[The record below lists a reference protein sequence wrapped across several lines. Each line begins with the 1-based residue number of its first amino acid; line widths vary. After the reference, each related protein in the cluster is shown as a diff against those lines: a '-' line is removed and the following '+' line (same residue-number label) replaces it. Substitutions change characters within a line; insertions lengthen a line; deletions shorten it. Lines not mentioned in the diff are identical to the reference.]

1 MKESEWIG
9 KIYSSMEQQCKKRGY
24 AAPVDV
30 LMDIGVLPK
39 QKYEDWRNGRVDYLE
54 RVCTVNLHKLSF
66 IMSQIRAYAREQ
78 GLKPSF
84 CYYKQWGV
92 KKKNGQGHKP
102 VVPLRFSKSG
112 NAEIEKNYATH
123 YVDSRRI
130 AEIKGQSESK
140 NRKAVNI
147 GQPKRLLYF
156 CP

>member
-102 VVPLRFSKSG
+102 ADGRRRCRSHWNDFSTAADRIIRLILARGS
-112 NAEIEKNYATH
+112 NAAPAI
-123 YVDSRRI
+123 
-130 AEIKGQSESK
+130 SEAFQIIFSSTS
-140 NRKAVNI
+140 
-147 GQPKRLLYF
+147 
-156 CP
+156 

>member
-140 NRKAVNI
+140 IEK
-147 GQPKRLLYF
+147 Q
-156 CP
+156 

>member
-92 KKKNGQGHKP
+92 KKKNGKGHKP

-140 NRKAVNI
+140 IEK
-147 GQPKRLLYF
+147 Q
-156 CP
+156 

>member
-1 MKESEWIG
+1 MNNQELISKVHSAM
-9 KIYSSMEQQCKKRGY
+9 YAQCRKRGY

-30 LMDIGVLPK
+30 LMDLGVLPK
-39 QKYEDWRNGRVDYLE
+39 QKYEDWRFGRVDYLE

-66 IMSQIRAYAREQ
+66 IMSQIRAYARKQ

-140 NRKAVNI
+140 IEK
-147 GQPKRLLYF
+147 Q
-156 CP
+156 

>member
-1 MKESEWIG
+1 MKESEWSG
-9 KIYSSMEQQCKKRGY
+9 KICSSMEQQYRRRGY

-30 LMDIGVLPK
+30 LMDIGVLSK

-102 VVPLRFSKSG
+102 VGPLRFSKSG

-140 NRKAVNI
+140 IEK
-147 GQPKRLLYF
+147 Q
-156 CP
+156 

>member
-9 KIYSSMEQQCKKRGY
+9 KIYSSMKQQCKKRGY
-24 AAPVDV
+24 VAPVDV

-92 KKKNGQGHKP
+92 KKKNGKGHKP

-130 AEIKGQSESK
+130 AEIKGQSEAK
-140 NRKAVNI
+140 IEK
-147 GQPKRLLYF
+147 Q
-156 CP
+156 

>member
-9 KIYSSMEQQCKKRGY
+9 KIYSSMKQQCKKRGY
-24 AAPVDV
+24 VAPVDV

-130 AEIKGQSESK
+130 AEIKGQSEAK
-140 NRKAVNI
+140 IEK
-147 GQPKRLLYF
+147 Q
-156 CP
+156 